1 MCHWSSWLLS
11 ELNALVFIII
21 TKRNPETWT
30 IGKICEKFAK
40 WKVVLL
46 WYFNCLGSWG
56 IVSCTPISLPT
67 KKALIIFARIGVFS
81 TFRDTK
87 IR

>member
-30 IGKICEKFAK
+30 IGKNCEKFAK
-40 WKVVLL
+40 WKVVLQL
-46 WYFNCLGSWG
+46 SW
-56 IVSCTPISLPT
+56 IVGDCQLHTNFPSNEKSANYLC
-67 KKALIIFARIGVFS
+67 
-81 TFRDTK
+81 
-87 IR
+87 